1 MGTSRFLFMSI
12 SFLFQTAVFEVFSD
26 QGELITN
33 IFTKA
38 NQSYVS
44 LDFSPIRLVFDVR
57 FLEGLPKSTRTK
69 IQNLLEYAQERIS
82 VALSV
87 IPIEGNLFVPQ
98 NCNNYWVGGELD
110 GKCSSVALINTCGEV
125 THIPPEHLA
134 SVTIWSQNGQSHI
147 VSGGVGVSN
156 ADLLVYVT
164 LNASISCDRNT
175 LAYAVACS
183 LDQMDRPIVGNIN
196 FCPNEALSSM
206 LLIEQQNVVLHEMIH
221 LLGFNTLL
229 FSFYRNELGQP
240 RTPRCPEASGCK
252 SSDPPTFPPYNLS
265 TNSFSVSQSTVAT
278 LGDLQ
283 YLVTP
288 TVTDIARSYYG
299 CELLIGAP
307 LENDTTVLS
316 AGSHWK
322 QRLLLGE
329 LMTGQFVSTPVL
341 SEFTLAALADSGW
354 YAANFSAA
362 GTPLLWG
369 RGEGCAPFAAA
380 CGVSSFCAPQGAVG
394 CTFDRSALGLCD
406 QVASMLDGCE
416 IFSPFWGYTCDNS
429 TGASPAPA
437 QCAGGRS
444 CHGAYFGPG
453 SACFDSNLFLGPDGA
468 PPPRLCVPARPA
480 QWKLLGCERPPR
492 RELFLTRK

>member
-1 MGTSRFLFMSI
+1 
-12 SFLFQTAVFEVFSD
+12 
-26 QGELITN
+26 
-33 IFTKA
+33 
-38 NQSYVS
+38 
-44 LDFSPIRLVFDVR
+44 
-57 FLEGLPKSTRTK
+57 
-69 IQNLLEYAQERIS
+69 
-82 VALSV
+82 
-87 IPIEGNLFVPQ
+87 
-98 NCNNYWVGGELD
+98 
-110 GKCSSVALINTCGEV
+110 
-125 THIPPEHLA
+125 
-134 SVTIWSQNGQSHI
+134 
-147 VSGGVGVSN
+147 
-156 ADLLVYVT
+156 
-164 LNASISCDRNT
+164 
-175 LAYAVACS
+175 
-183 LDQMDRPIVGNIN
+183 
-196 FCPNEALSSM
+196 M

-354 YAANFSAA
+354 FVGNELTAADIIMSF
-362 GTPLLWG
+362 PL
-369 RGEGCAPFAAA
+369 EAAA
-380 CGVSSFCAPQGAVG
+380 ARGGASQGYPNILSFLARIKARQAWQ
-394 CTFDRSALGLCD
+394 TALGK
-406 QVASMLDGCE
+406 
-416 IFSPFWGYTCDNS
+416 
-429 TGASPAPA
+429 
-437 QCAGGRS
+437 GGPYQLMR
-444 CHGAYFGPG
+444 
-453 SACFDSNLFLGPDGA
+453 
-468 PPPRLCVPARPA
+468 
-480 QWKLLGCERPPR
+480 
-492 RELFLTRK
+492 